1 MRKLCFVLTLA
12 FGGVLLLPPNGAEA
26 RTRSHHSAKH
36 HYVLKKKHVRHVKHR
51 TKRSVS
57 KHRSGRSTSLSGITP
72 VLAAKAREIVADC
85 GSVVISTISARGN
98 RSNHPIGRAVDL
110 RGNPGCIYAHL
121 KGWPGGY
128 STDYNAVAHVHV
140 SYNPGGQEWGLRF
153 AHNGHGR
160 HRGTRYARRSSPRGF
175 IEPSLYAS
183 AASTKHAIH

>member
-12 FGGVLLLPPNGAEA
+12 LGGAILLPPDGAKA
-26 RTRSHHSAKH
+26 RTRSHHALKH
-36 HYVLKKKHVRHVKHR
+36 HDVLKKKHARYVKHR
-51 TKRSVS
+51 T
-57 KHRSGRSTSLSGITP
+57 GRSISLSGITP

-85 GSVVISTISARGN
+85 GSLVISTISARGN
-98 RSNHPIGRAVDL
+98 RSNHPTGRAVDL

-153 AHNGHGR
+153 AHNSHGR
-160 HRGTRYARRSSPRGF
+160 HRGTRYARRSLPRDVV
-175 IEPSLYAS
+175 ELSLYAS
-183 AASTKHAIH
+183 AVHATH